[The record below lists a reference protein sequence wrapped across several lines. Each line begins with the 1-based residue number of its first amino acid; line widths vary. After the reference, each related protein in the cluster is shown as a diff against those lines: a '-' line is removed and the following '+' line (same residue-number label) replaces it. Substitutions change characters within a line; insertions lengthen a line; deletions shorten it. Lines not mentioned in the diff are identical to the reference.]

1 METVSQYQPR
11 DSFILKNST
20 KEEPITIYLIDEVRD
35 IALDAYSIGISERMV
50 HGWEYPDE
58 YDNNGD
64 IPSDAVFISKE
75 VYYKVKDLM
84 KSFVNES
91 HNYIQENVI
100 AGDFVIEPKR
110 YYYGR
115 FIEIVPKNGANKRSL
130 GRS

>member
-1 METVSQYQPR
+1 
-11 DSFILKNST
+11 
-20 KEEPITIYLIDEVRD
+20 
-35 IALDAYSIGISERMV
+35 MV

-75 VYYKVKDLM
+75 VYCKVKDLM

-115 FIEIVPKNGANKRSL
+115 FIEFVPKNGANKRSL